1 MATEHIAPPPPPA
14 PAQPVQSPA
23 LSRPDHR
30 NSLTAPPPPPPPS
43 VLAPPLGS
51 GPGPGH
57 SPATGTGPGSV
68 AASVA
73 ASQQV
78 AHPHS
83 HAHPHAHTHAHPHP
97 SAPPPSSV
105 PYGPSLDPA
114 IKHLLDQQ
122 AEIQAKLAA
131 LLPQKYG
138 PNIKVELDMLRHKY
152 RVLRAYADENRVD
165 LGDPRFVD
173 VLKYAFYRDQAPEG
187 YAAWLDRN
195 LSHYD
200 PVCKAVRLRDSLPL
214 AFRQHHSHKCWD
226 ERCTHYIYG
235 YPHPDD
241 RDQHVKEHAAVYKR
255 DSGLSFGGTPPMI
268 FPEPLSASYNGEY
281 HKPPSSYHHLPRPNS
296 GLQLAPLAT
305 SSQPKDHREALKSY
319 SFVPEKP
326 PGPPR
331 GSVDSEVDPLL
342 PPLKRSRVGQPRLES
357 IGELRLLRENGP
369 CLRCRT
375 MKKSCDSNDPC
386 AFCPDI
392 ASSPNN
398 DFWAALGCFRGS
410 LSNLTDIMLPAYL
423 SPRQMQTPMTSP
435 LAIRRSMNEFLDRGY
450 AVGPD
455 VTNMVKAH
463 LDFNDRFWWTDD
475 LSNLPLA
482 NPTLASFSQEPV
494 ERSPPVLNVL
504 ASSWNLNGTMY
515 NFWKLLHLSGSISD
529 GRMHEVTTYPVLYRA
544 KLLLRETLFYDLQQP
559 EPAIHGEMTSPGSHV
574 VFDDVDTCGRFR
586 VLYNCMTQ
594 FLQAFEAQ
602 TMRPTIPDPRSWLA
616 IFYSLCIF
624 SVVRTLLVDRMAQSR
639 ITSPSQQGVPAMHA
653 VYKALVSVFT
663 WSAPMLLDG
672 SDIEMSHGDRELL
685 TSAATV
691 LERGTWAE
699 LGIAT
704 TKDFLM
710 YLGSGEIEGSYFNGF
725 LKQRSPAK
733 PGSFLLPPIA
743 RSGEDARKPL
753 PDTRSIANPWHSR
766 ISTQPEKEPF
776 SYNVF
781 TGESDR
787 ILTSP
792 QVMEAGRRHTVAE
805 SPTYMR
811 AGGRGP
817 TSPIAAA
824 RIRSSYQRPPLRRV
838 YCTKCNEY
846 PEGFRGEHELRRHN
860 DAKHAALVK
869 RWVCTEPHE
878 PGSPLPVVP
887 LAKCKACVTQKR
899 YGAYYNAA
907 AHLRRAHFNPHRGGK
922 ASGDWPPM
930 AILKDWMRE
939 VRQSID
945 IQDQDDASSGEDE
958 TQDFKSMHDFM
969 SPTEQHAPVLEIP
982 RLAPAPPPPPPPSQP
997 HHGPPLLMPSIDR
1010 LGATGPPQ
1018 LIMQGGQGVFL
1029 APNPGLKADESSHPP
1044 SATSSARN
1052 RCPIPECGRVFKD
1065 LTAHMLTHMEERPEK
1080 CPIESCEYHIKGFAR
1095 KYDKNRH
1102 ALTHYKG
1109 TMVCP
1114 FCPGA
1119 GTAYEKAFNRADV
1132 FKRHLTAVHNVEQ
1145 TPPNSRKLILTTGG
1159 RSGGVGAR
1167 CSICQSQFATAQE
1180 FYEHLDDCV
1189 LNVIVPSTPKTAGS
1203 SSATTRKD
1211 SLATKTPTTASTDK
1225 GKELDIELE
1234 MHRRRESAHA
1244 LPPPPRIHTLP
1255 RDHSEPEPIKQQGL
1269 SARDAQNLKLVADS
1283 VLENEAML
1291 ASIGKNASEQ
1301 EIAGSEIQEPLPQPS
1316 SEAYL
1321 PPSSS
1326 YLSRQASVTEPT
1338 LENQIVPLKVQEER
1352 IDKEMGN
1359 ADGNLSKEPQSA
1371 GTPSAATSYVEAM
1384 RLRRSPEVTLGSPL
1398 PTDEMKTD

>member
-30 NSLTAPPPPPPPS
+30 NSLTAPPPPPPP
-43 VLAPPLGS
+43 
-51 GPGPGH
+51 
-57 SPATGTGPGSV
+57 
-68 AASVA
+68 
-73 ASQQV
+73 
-78 AHPHS
+78 
-83 HAHPHAHTHAHPHP
+83 HAHPHAHAHAHLHP

-152 RVLRAYADENRVD
+152 RVLRAYADENLLSDKIPVLSDIEEARSLQYQCECIESACLEHGVD

-195 LSHYD
+195 LSHHD

-398 DFWAALGCFRGS
+398 DFWGALGCFRGS

-455 VTNMVKAH
+455 VTSMVKAH

-544 KLLLRETLFYDLQQP
+544 KLLLRETLFYDFQQP

-653 VYKALVSVFT
+653 VYKALVSIFT

-699 LGIAT
+699 RGIAT

-733 PGSFLLPPIA
+733 PGSFLLPPIT

-860 DAKHAALVK
+860 DSKHAALVK

-982 RLAPAPPPPPPPSQP
+982 RLAPAPPSQP

-1167 CSICQSQFATAQE
+1167 CSICQSQFPTAQE

-1234 MHRRRESAHA
+1234 INRRR
-1244 LPPPPRIHTLP
+1244 
-1255 RDHSEPEPIKQQGL
+1255 D
-1269 SARDAQNLKLVADS
+1269 ARDAQNLKLVADS

-1291 ASIGKNASEQ
+1291 ASIGRDAPEQ
-1301 EIAGSEIQEPLPQPS
+1301 EITGSEIQAPLPQPP

-1326 YLSRQASVTEPT
+1326 YLPRQASATEPT
-1338 LENQIVPLKVQEER
+1338 SENQIVPSKVQEER
-1352 IDKEMGN
+1352 IDKEMGD
-1359 ADGNLSKEPQSA
+1359 ADGNLSKEPQST
-1371 GTPSAATSYVEAM
+1371 GTPLAATSYVEAM

>member
-43 VLAPPLGS
+43 VLAPPLGPGS
-51 GPGPGH
+51 GPGH
-57 SPATGTGPGSV
+57 SPATGTGTGSGSV

-73 ASQQV
+73 APQQV
-78 AHPHS
+78 
-83 HAHPHAHTHAHPHP
+83 AHPHAHTHAHPHP

-152 RVLRAYADENRVD
+152 RILRTYADENRVD
-165 LGDPRFVD
+165 LGNPRFID
-173 VLKYAFYRDQAPEG
+173 ILKYAFYRDQAPEG

-200 PVCKAVRLRDSLPL
+200 PVCKALRLRDSLPL
-214 AFRQHHSHKCWD
+214 AFRQHHSYKCWD

-255 DSGLSFGGTPPMI
+255 DSGLSFGGSPPMI
-268 FPEPLSASYNGEY
+268 FPEPLSAGYNGEY

-305 SSQPKDHREALKSY
+305 NSQPRDHREVLKSY

-331 GSVDSEVDPLL
+331 GSIDSEVDPLL

-375 MKKSCDSNDPC
+375 MKNSCDSNDPC

-392 ASSPNN
+392 TSSPDN
-398 DFWAALGCFRGS
+398 DFWRALGCFRGS

-482 NPTLASFSQEPV
+482 NPTLASFSQEPI

-529 GRMHEVTTYPVLYRA
+529 GRMHEATAYPVLFRA
-544 KLLLRETLFYDLQQP
+544 KLLLRETLFYDFQQP

-639 ITSPSQQGVPAMHA
+639 VNSPSQQGVPAMHA

-672 SDIEMSHGDRELL
+672 SDIEMSHGNRELL
-685 TSAATV
+685 NSAAAV
-691 LERGTWAE
+691 LEKGTWTE
-699 LGIAT
+699 RGIST

-710 YLGSGEIEGSYFNGF
+710 YLGSGEIEGPSFNGF
-725 LKQRSPAK
+725 LKQRSPVK
-733 PGSFLLPPIA
+733 PGSFLLPPIT
-743 RSGEDARKPL
+743 RSGEDVRKPL
-753 PDTRSIANPWHSR
+753 PDTRFIANPWHSR
-766 ISTQPEKEPF
+766 TSTQPEKEPF
-776 SYNVF
+776 SYTGF

-787 ILTSP
+787 SLTSP
-792 QVMEAGRRHTVAE
+792 QMMEAGRRHTVAE
-805 SPTYMR
+805 SPTYVR
-811 AGGRGP
+811 PGGRGP
-817 TSPIAAA
+817 PSPIVAA

-887 LAKCKACVTQKR
+887 LTKCKACVTQKR

-969 SPTEQHAPVLEIP
+969 SPIQQHAPVLEVP
-982 RLAPAPPPPPPPSQP
+982 RLAPAPPPPLPPSQS

-1018 LIMQGGQGVFL
+1018 LLMQGGQGVFL
-1029 APNPGLKADESSHPP
+1029 APNPGLKADELSHPP

-1211 SLATKTPTTASTDK
+1211 SSATKTPTTASTDK
-1225 GKELDIELE
+1225 GKELDTELE
-1234 MHRRRESAHA
+1234 MHRRRESTHA
-1244 LPPPPRIHTLP
+1244 LPPPPHNQTLP
-1255 RDHSEPEPIKQQGL
+1255 RDDPEPEPMEQQGL

-1291 ASIGKNASEQ
+1291 ASIGRSAPEQ
-1301 EIAGSEIQEPLPQPS
+1301 EISGSAIQAPLSQPPSEP
-1316 SEAYL
+1316 YL
-1321 PPSSS
+1321 PPPSS
-1326 YLSRQASVTEPT
+1326 YLPRQTAETEPT
-1338 LENQIVPLKVQEER
+1338 SENQIVPSKVPEER
-1352 IDKEMGN
+1352 IDKEMGE
-1359 ADGNLSKEPQSA
+1359 ADGNLSMEPQST
-1371 GTPSAATSYVEAM
+1371 GSPSAATRYGEAM
-1384 RLRRSPEVTLGSPL
+1384 RLRRSPEVTLGSPV
-1398 PTDEMKTD
+1398 PTDKMNTD

>member
-23 LSRPDHR
+23 LSRPGHR
-30 NSLTAPPPPPPPS
+30 NSLNAPPPPPQPS
-43 VLAPPLGS
+43 VLAPPP
-51 GPGPGH
+51 GPGPGLSH
-57 SPATGTGPGSV
+57 SPAAGTGPGSV

-73 ASQQV
+73 APQQPP
-78 AHPHS
+78 HPHS
-83 HAHPHAHTHAHPHP
+83 HAHPHPHIHAHPHP
-97 SAPPPSSV
+97 SAPPPSV
-105 PYGPSLDPA
+105 PYDPSLDPA

-152 RVLRAYADENRVD
+152 RVLRAYADNENLSSDKIPVLSDIEEARSLQYQCECIESACLEHGRSPPSRLSCLESVLNSPVLPLGVD

-173 VLKYAFYRDQAPEG
+173 MLKYAFYRDQAPEG
-187 YAAWLDRN
+187 YAVWLDRN

-214 AFRQHHSHKCWD
+214 ASRQHHSYKCWD

-268 FPEPLSASYNGEY
+268 FPEPSSASYNGEY
-281 HKPPSSYHHLPRPNS
+281 HKPPSSYHHLPRPHS
-296 GLQLAPLAT
+296 DLQLAPLAT
-305 SSQPKDHREALKSY
+305 SSQPKDHREVLKSY

-357 IGELRLLRENGP
+357 IGELRLPRENGL

-375 MKKSCDSNDPC
+375 MKKSV
-386 AFCPDI
+386 
-392 ASSPNN
+392 
-398 DFWAALGCFRGS
+398 
-410 LSNLTDIMLPAYL
+410 TYL

-435 LAIRRSMNEFLDRGY
+435 LAVRRSMNEFLDRGY
-450 AVGPD
+450 AIGQD
-455 VTNMVKAH
+455 VANMVMAH

-494 ERSPPVLNVL
+494 ERPPPILKVL

-515 NFWKLLHLSGSISD
+515 NFWRLLHLSGSISD
-529 GRMHEVTTYPVLYRA
+529 GRMQEMTTYPILYRA
-544 KLLLRETLFYDLQQP
+544 KLLLRETLFYDFQQP
-559 EPAIHGEMTSPGSHV
+559 EPAIHGESTSPGSHM

-586 VLYNCMTQ
+586 VLYNSMTQ

-602 TMRPTIPDPRSWLA
+602 TMRPTLPDPRSWLA
-616 IFYSLCIF
+616 TFYSLCIF

-653 VYKALVSVFT
+653 VYKALVSVFA

-685 TSAATV
+685 ASAATV
-691 LERGTWAE
+691 LERGTWTE
-699 LGIAT
+699 RGIST

-710 YLGSGEIEGSYFNGF
+710 YLGSGEIEGPYFNGF

-733 PGSFLLPPIA
+733 PGSFLLPPIT
-743 RSGEDARKPL
+743 RPGEDVRKPL
-753 PDTRSIANPWHSR
+753 PDTRSLANPWHSMT
-766 ISTQPEKEPF
+766 SSQPEKEPF
-776 SYNVF
+776 SYNIF
-781 TGESDR
+781 KGEPDR
-787 ILTSP
+787 IPTSP

-805 SPTYMR
+805 SPTYVR
-811 AGGRGP
+811 PGGRGP

-860 DAKHAALVK
+860 DANTLPWL
-869 RWVCTEPHE
+869 RGWVCTEPHE

-887 LAKCKACVTQKR
+887 LAKCKACVMQKR

-945 IQDQDDASSGEDE
+945 IQDQDDGSSGEDE

-969 SPTEQHAPVLEIP
+969 SPTEQHAPVLEAP
-982 RLAPAPPPPPPPSQP
+982 RLAPAPPPPPPQQP
-997 HHGPPLLMPSIDR
+997 HQGPPLLMPFLDR
-1010 LGATGPPQ
+1010 LGAAGPPQ

-1029 APNPGLKADESSHPP
+1029 APNTGS
-1044 SATSSARN
+1044 
-1052 RCPIPECGRVFKD
+1052 
-1065 LTAHMLTHMEERPEK
+1065 
-1080 CPIESCEYHIKGFAR
+1080 KGDDMPFAW
-1095 KYDKNRH
+1095 
-1102 ALTHYKG
+1102 
-1109 TMVCP
+1109 
-1114 FCPGA
+1114 A

-1189 LNVIVPSTPKTAGS
+1189 LNVIVPSTPRTAGS

-1211 SLATKTPTTASTDK
+1211 SLPTKTPTTASTDK
-1225 GKELDIELE
+1225 GKELDIEFE
-1234 MHRRRESAHA
+1234 MHRRRESTHA
-1244 LPPPPRIHTLP
+1244 LPPPPPIQTFQ
-1255 RDHSEPEPIKQQGL
+1255 RDDPEPEPMKQQGL

-1291 ASIGKNASEQ
+1291 ASIGRSGAEQESAGPESQPSLTQPSAETYLPHPPSYLPGPASEPEPASETQ
-1301 EIAGSEIQEPLPQPS
+1301 IAHMK
-1316 SEAYL
+1316 
-1321 PPSSS
+1321 
-1326 YLSRQASVTEPT
+1326 
-1338 LENQIVPLKVQEER
+1338 VPEER
-1352 IDKEMGN
+1352 MRIDMEMVEAG
-1359 ADGNLSKEPQSA
+1359 DKPSKEQQSSGA
-1371 GTPSAATSYVEAM
+1371 PSAAASYAEVM
-1384 RLRRSPEVTLGSPL
+1384 RLRRSPDVALGSPA
-1398 PTDEMKTD
+1398 PTDKMDTD

>member
-30 NSLTAPPPPPPPS
+30 NSLTAPPPPPPP
-43 VLAPPLGS
+43 
-51 GPGPGH
+51 
-57 SPATGTGPGSV
+57 
-68 AASVA
+68 
-73 ASQQV
+73 
-78 AHPHS
+78 

-105 PYGPSLDPA
+105 PYGSSLDPA

-152 RVLRAYADENRVD
+152 RVLRAYADENLLSDKIPVLSDIEEARSLQYQCECIESACLEHGVD

-200 PVCKAVRLRDSLPL
+200 PVCKAVRLRDSMPL

-281 HKPPSSYHHLPRPNS
+281 HKPPPSYHHLPRPNS

-386 AFCPDI
+386 AFCPDM

-398 DFWAALGCFRGS
+398 DFWGALGCFRGS

-494 ERSPPVLNVL
+494 DRSPPVLNVL

-544 KLLLRETLFYDLQQP
+544 KLLLRETLFYDFQQP

-691 LERGTWAE
+691 LERGTWTE
-699 LGIAT
+699 RGIAT

-710 YLGSGEIEGSYFNGF
+710 YLGSGETEGSYFNGF

-733 PGSFLLPPIA
+733 PGSFLLPPIT

-766 ISTQPEKEPF
+766 ISSQPEKEPF

-811 AGGRGP
+811 GGGRGP

-1234 MHRRRESAHA
+1234 LHRRR
-1244 LPPPPRIHTLP
+1244 
-1255 RDHSEPEPIKQQGL
+1255 D
-1269 SARDAQNLKLVADS
+1269 ARDAQNLKLVADS

-1291 ASIGKNASEQ
+1291 ASIGRDAPEQ
-1301 EIAGSEIQEPLPQPS
+1301 EIAGSEIQAPLPQPP

-1326 YLSRQASVTEPT
+1326 YLPRQASVTEPT
-1338 LENQIVPLKVQEER
+1338 SENQIVPSKIQEER
-1352 IDKEMGN
+1352 IAKEMGD
-1359 ADGNLSKEPQSA
+1359 ADGNLSKEPQST